1 MELEK
6 KIVQKNEV
14 AEYSIFGWEVEGDTP
29 EGAVILKRDKEDAKV
44 KKYFNL
50 ELRYDSI
57 KAKIKKLEKP
67 QKPANDGRLC
77 SVGVCVLLCVFCLF
91 VVGIFLLLYKPGMTK
106 YNDDMKEYK
115 KQLQA
120 YEDQLEEIRMQ
131 VQYIM

>member
-6 KIVQKNEV
+6 KIVHKNEV

-57 KAKIKKLEKP
+57 KAKIKNLEIP

-77 SVGVCVLLCVFCLF
+77 SVGLCVLLIFLFF

-106 YNDDMKEYK
+106 YNDDMREYK
-115 KQLQA
+115 RQLQA

-131 VQYIM
+131 VKYIV